1 MLGCLV
7 PVLDVYFLPISLH
20 LLGGLKIVNF
30 REEVLFLVE
39 VFRLWKKRNVLLVVL
54 SSLPVEFVDVLFRFL
69 LFFVFLSLDV
79 KCADQIVN
87 LLFTILIRT
96 DSRFF
101 ELTVDG
107 VPLTFWIKILDKTV
121 DGFLRLRHQALILIV
136 FRNPFGI
143 LRDLPTLSVR

>member
-39 VFRLWKKRNVLLVVL
+39 VFRLWEERNVLLVVL
-54 SSLPVEFVDVLFRFL
+54 GSLPVEFIDVLFRLL

-79 KCADQIVN
+79 EFADQIVN
-87 LLFTILIRT
+87 LLFTVLIRT
-96 DSRFF
+96 NSRLF

-107 VPLTFWIKILDKTV
+107 VPLTFRIEILDKTV
-121 DGFLRLRHQALILIV
+121 DGFLS
-136 FRNPFGI
+136 
-143 LRDLPTLSVR
+143 LRDQF